1 MSASR
6 EKKNRQGDPSLSEK
20 QRRAQQQAADA
31 KRKHT
36 LYAVI
41 GVVAAVAVIALL
53 VWDSG
58 LFQKGS
64 AAMTVNGREYGPGEV
79 SYYYATAR
87 NQYSTY
93 LQYMG
98 YDSNKSDRDQVFD
111 ETTQQTYYDLFL
123 GDAKELMVQTAAL
136 SDAAREAGV
145 TLSEESKA
153 AVDSTMET
161 YKSMASQYG
170 YPMASYLKANFGK
183 YMTEEL
189 LRSCLEE
196 SYLASQFYTEHSD
209 SLTYDGAA
217 LEAYYQ
223 ENADTLDTF
232 VYDLCFVSGAA
243 ASTTDAEGKTV
254 PATEE
259 EKAAAMAAA
268 KQAAEELE
276 QAVKNGGDFAVQANL
291 AVNKGA
297 ASSYVNEGKSVGSQI
312 STTYREW
319 LADAARKAGDIT
331 VIESEGSGYYVIRFN
346 DRFLDEESFASA
358 DIRHILIKAEV
369 AEGASAPTD
378 EAIAAAK
385 EKAQAILDEFNAG
398 AKTGEAFGELANA
411 NSEDPGSNT
420 NGGLY
425 TDVTRSTNFFTG
437 FLNWIF
443 EDGRQVG
450 DTGLVENPQSGQQGW
465 HVMYLDNA
473 EGKLWQQTAENAL
486 RSADLQTWIE
496 GLQEGYEAVEGSGIR
511 YVG

>member
-6 EKKNRQGDPSLSEK
+6 EKKSRQGDPSLSEK
-20 QRRAQQQAADA
+20 QLQAQQKAAAD
-31 KRKHT
+31 KRKGT

-64 AAMTVNGREYGPGEV
+64 AAMTVNGRTYTPGEV
-79 SYYYATAR
+79 SYYYGTAR
-87 NQYSTY
+87 EQYSYY

-98 YDSNKSDRDQVFD
+98 YDSNLSDREQVYD
-111 ETTQQTYYDLFL
+111 ETTQQTYFDLFL
-123 GDAKELMVQTAAL
+123 EDAKELMIQTAAL
-136 SDAAREAGV
+136 TDAARGAGV
-145 TLSEESKA
+145 TLSEESRA
-153 AVDSTMET
+153 VVDSAMESYRSAAT
-161 YKSMASQYG
+161 QYG

-183 YMTEEL
+183 YMTEDL

-196 SYLASQFYTEHSD
+196 SALANQFYTEHSD
-209 SLTYDGAA
+209 SLRYDDAA
-217 LEAYYQ
+217 LDAYYK
-223 ENADTLDTF
+223 ENTDALDTF
-232 VYDLCFVSGAA
+232 VYDICFISGTA

-254 PATEE
+254 AATDE
-259 EKAAAMAAA
+259 EKAAAMEKA

-276 QAVKNGGDFAVQANL
+276 KAVKAGGDFAVQANL

-297 ASSYVNEGKSVGSQI
+297 ASSYVNDGRTVGGSI
-312 STTYREW
+312 SSTYRQW
-319 LADAARKAGDIT
+319 LADSARKAGDIT

-358 DIRHILIKAEV
+358 DIRHILIKAEL
-369 AEGASAPTD
+369 AEDASDPTD
-378 EAIAAAK
+378 EAMAAAK
-385 EKAQAILDEFNAG
+385 EKAQVLLDGFNAG
-398 AKTGEAFGELANA
+398 DRTGEAFGELANA
-411 NSEDPGSNT
+411 NSADPGSNT

-425 TDVTRSTNFFTG
+425 TGVTRSTGFFTG

-443 EDGRQVG
+443 AEGRQVG
-450 DTGLVENPQSGQQGW
+450 DTGLVENTQSGQQGW

-473 EGKLWQQTAENAL
+473 EGKLWKQTAENAL
-486 RSADLQTWIE
+486 RSADLQTWLE
-496 GLQEGYEAVEGSGIR
+496 SLREGYEAVDGSGIQ